1 MHMILEGKK
10 GGYEVKKRFMII
22 WAIVLMLTVILGAC
36 GSSEETS
43 GDKETNKEEE
53 QKTLRVVTDAA
64 YAPMEYQDKG
74 DVVGF
79 DIDFV
84 KAVAEE
90 AGYELEIEHVG
101 WDPIFVEI
109 ESKRADLAVSSIT
122 INDDRKQ
129 TYDFSFPYFQST
141 NKILLPDGS
150 DIKSAEDLKGKKV
163 AVQNGT
169 TGQAAM
175 DALLGKNHEDI
186 KKFDDN
192 NLAIMEMESG
202 GAAAVVAD
210 NVVVEEYAKNNADK
224 NLTVIED
231 ETFDSE
237 FYGLLFPKGSELVE
251 EFNTAI
257 NAVIDN
263 GKYEEIYQE
272 WFGSE
277 PNIDILKE
285 QQ

>member
-1 MHMILEGKK
+1 MKKKLISFWGILF
-10 GGYEVKKRFMII
+10 V
-22 WAIVLMLTVILGAC
+22 LTVFLTAC
-36 GSSEETS
+36 GTSEENN
-43 GDKETNKEEE
+43 GDTEQTNTGDEK
-53 QKTLRVVTDAA
+53 KTLRVVTDAA

-74 DVVGF
+74 EVVGF

-90 AGYELEIEHVG
+90 AGYEVEIEHVG

-109 ESKRADLAVSSIT
+109 EGKRADLAVSSIT

-129 TYDFSFPYFQST
+129 TYDFSVPYFQST
-141 NKILLPDGS
+141 NKILVPEGS
-150 DIKSAEDLKGKKV
+150 DIQSAEDLKGKKV

-175 DALLGKNHEDI
+175 DALLGKNHQDI
-186 KKFDDN
+186 KKFEDN

-210 NVVVEEYAKNNADK
+210 NVVVEEYAKNNPDK

-231 ETFDSE
+231 ESFDSE

-251 EFNTAI
+251 EFDTAI
-257 NAVIDN
+257 KAVIDN
-263 GKYEEIYQE
+263 GKYAEIYQE
-272 WFGSE
+272 WFGQE

>member
-1 MHMILEGKK
+1 MKNK
-10 GGYEVKKRFMII
+10 
-22 WAIVLMLTVILGAC
+22 IVAWSLLLVLAMFLTAC
-36 GSSEETS
+36 GSSPQDEGSEGAGNAEDTET
-43 GDKETNKEEE
+43 K
-53 QKTLRVVTDAA
+53 KTLRIVTDAA

-74 DVVGF
+74 EVVGF
-79 DIDFV
+79 DIDFI
-84 KAVAEE
+84 KAVAKE
-90 AGYELEIEHVG
+90 AGYEVNVEHVG

-129 TYDFSFPYFQST
+129 SYDFSHPYFQST
-141 NKILLPDGS
+141 NKILVPEGS

-175 DALLGKNHEDI
+175 DALLGKNSPDI
-186 KKFDDN
+186 KKFEDN

-210 NVVVEEYAKNNADK
+210 NMVVEEYAKNNPDK

-231 ETFDSE
+231 SAFDSE
-237 FYGLLFPKGSELVE
+237 FYGVLFPKGSELVG
-251 EFNTAI
+251 EFNDAI
-257 NAVIDN
+257 NAVLEN
-263 GKYEEIYQE
+263 GTYTEIYKK
-272 WFGSE
+272 WFGNE
-277 PNIDILKE
+277 PNIDVLKE

>member
-1 MHMILEGKK
+1 MFL
-10 GGYEVKKRFMII
+10 
-22 WAIVLMLTVILGAC
+22 AAC
-36 GSSEETS
+36 GSSSQETEKNE
-43 GDKETNKEEE
+43 GAGNADEAETK
-53 QKTLRVVTDAA
+53 KTLRIVTDAA

-74 DVVGF
+74 EIVGF
-79 DIDFV
+79 DIDFI

-90 AGYELEIEHVG
+90 AGYDVNVEHVG

-129 TYDFSFPYFQST
+129 SYDFSHPYFQST
-141 NKILLPDGS
+141 NKILVPEGS

-175 DALLGKNHEDI
+175 DALLGKNSPDI
-186 KKFDDN
+186 KKFEDN

-210 NVVVEEYAKNNADK
+210 NMVVEEYAKNNPDK

-231 ETFDSE
+231 SAFESE
-237 FYGLLFPKGSELVE
+237 FYGVLFPKGSELAG
-251 EFNTAI
+251 EFNEAI
-257 NAVIDN
+257 NAVLEN
-263 GKYEEIYQE
+263 GKYAEIYE
-272 WFGSE
+272 KWFGNE
-277 PNIDILKE
+277 PNIDVLKE